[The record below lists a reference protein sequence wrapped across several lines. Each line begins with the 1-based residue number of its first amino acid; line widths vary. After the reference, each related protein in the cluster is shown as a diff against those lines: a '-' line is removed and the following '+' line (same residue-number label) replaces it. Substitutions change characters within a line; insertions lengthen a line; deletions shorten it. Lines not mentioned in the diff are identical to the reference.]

1 MEKYRVDTLIAG
13 YMKKL
18 FGFAVSR
25 LSNIAEAEE
34 FSSELV
40 LQVYEALLKAEDI
53 TNTDGYVWRIAKNCY
68 ARHISAKKQFTAV
81 DGIEYIPDSRDIT
94 QELIDEE
101 SKGLLR
107 REITYLGKT
116 QREIIMLHYFKD
128 KKVRE
133 IAKIMQIPENTV
145 KWHLACSRKELKDG
159 MEKVR
164 TTGTLGTHPIVL
176 IDMGHS
182 GCSGDKG
189 DTSDFLAKSITQ
201 NIAYAAYHQPRTI
214 NEIAEELGINPIFVE
229 DEVAVLEEYA
239 FIDKLPDGR
248 YRTNIEI
255 YEPCEYTYKLGVK
268 LKSQYS
274 KLFAEK
280 FFAPVLES
288 IKEIPDFVKVPDND
302 LNCYKWAVTC
312 FLANQLGTAEL
323 DGWKYTVKRPDGGDF
338 RAFAT
343 VAVEPDWD
351 VDPSLNIYWS
361 CGDMTRDEMND
372 KVWWKS
378 WQLDCAWAGRSKGW
392 RDNWSSDY
400 TKLFYF
406 MKGEL
411 PETTFNADSYQ
422 RLLDK
427 GYLLKENGGY
437 KINMIIC
444 DSEKKWHESIPCAP
458 EEILDL
464 SREYAEKILEGTL
477 YNQPEHMHEQLKYFN
492 QNSAVN
498 LRTWIMKQLI
508 DMGVLKHATPEQ
520 RKGLCTVMFLGE

>member
-1 MEKYRVDTLIAG
+1 MNKNDADRLITG
-13 YMKKL
+13 YVKKL
-18 FGFAVSR
+18 FGFARQR
-25 LSNIAEAEE
+25 LNDISEAEE
-34 FSSELV
+34 FAAELT
-40 LQVYEALLKAEDI
+40 LQVYEALLKADEI
-53 TNTDGYVWRIAKNCY
+53 LNPDGYVWRIAKNCY
-68 ARHISAKKQFTAV
+68 ARYISGRKRFTAV
-81 DGIEYIPDSRDIT
+81 DGIEYLPDDSDFT
-94 QELIDEE
+94 QQLADSE
-101 SKGLLR
+101 SYGLLR
-107 REITYLGKT
+107 REITYLGRT
-116 QREIIMLHYFKD
+116 QREIIVLHYFHD

-133 IAKIMQIPENTV
+133 IAQQLSIPENTV
-145 KWHLACSRKELKDG
+145 KWHLSCSRKELMNG
-159 MEKVR
+159 MDKIR
-164 TTGTLGTHPIVL
+164 TTGTLGTQPIKL
-176 IDMGHS
+176 CDMGHS
-182 GCSGDKG
+182 GRSGDKG

-239 FIDKLPDGR
+239 FMDKLPNGK

-288 IKEIPDFVKVPDND
+288 ITEIPDFVKVPDND

-312 FLANQLGTAEL
+312 FLANQLSVAQV
-323 DGWKYTVKRPDGGDF
+323 DGWRYTVKRPDGGDY

-343 VAVEPDWD
+343 VAAEPDYE

-378 WQLDCAWAGRSKGW
+378 WQLDCAWAGRSGGW
-392 RDNWSSDY
+392 RDNYNSDY

-406 MKGEL
+406 MRGEL
-411 PETTFNADSYQ
+411 PEIPSNADSYQ

-437 KINMIIC
+437 KVNMILC
-444 DSEKKWHESIPCAP
+444 DSEKKWHEHIPDAP
-458 EEILDL
+458 EEILAL
-464 SREYAEKILEGTL
+464 SREYAEKTLEGTL

-492 QNSAVN
+492 QNSAVS
-498 LRTWIMKQLI
+498 LRTWIMKQLL
-508 DMGVLKHATPEQ
+508 DMGVLKLATPEQ
-520 RKGLCTVMFLGE
+520 KKALCTVMFLGE